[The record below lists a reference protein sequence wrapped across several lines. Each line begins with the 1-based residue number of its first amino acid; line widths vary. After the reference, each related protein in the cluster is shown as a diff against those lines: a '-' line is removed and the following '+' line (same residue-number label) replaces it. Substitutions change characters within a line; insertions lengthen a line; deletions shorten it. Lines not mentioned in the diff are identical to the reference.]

1 MEPVVGRFT
10 YDLRVHA
17 VHSRNLAACQLHKH
31 TESWRYT
38 QIDSRIPSYVASMFK
53 VMARA
58 SVPRNY
64 HSTGLLLPDARVF
77 NGGGG
82 LNGPN
87 CGYASSDAAAHHE
100 PCS

>member
-1 MEPVVGRFT
+1 MAA
-10 YDLRVHA
+10 YLRQHIGKFSVS
-17 VHSRNLAACQLHKH
+17 VQTVFFRKPSRVDSCQ
-31 TESWRYT
+31 
-38 QIDSRIPSYVASMFK
+38 Q

-82 LNGPN
+82 LNGPK
-87 CGYASSDAAAHHE
+87 CGCG
-100 PCS
+100 CSNAVGCIVIP